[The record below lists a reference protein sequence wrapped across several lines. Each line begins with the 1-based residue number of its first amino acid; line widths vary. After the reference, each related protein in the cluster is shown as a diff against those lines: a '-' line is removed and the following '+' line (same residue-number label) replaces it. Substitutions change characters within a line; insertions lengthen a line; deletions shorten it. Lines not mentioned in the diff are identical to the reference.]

1 MTRTLT
7 NLTRAAA
14 LAICAFAAT
23 QVHAMILPQVKVDV
37 PFDFIVSGKAM
48 PAGEYSLVQA
58 NAPSGVPTFVMR
70 NERTRKGVYV
80 VMSQRAVADAT
91 NNQAQAVFACR
102 AGDCYFREIKIPGSD
117 NFLTPI
123 PKTTPAQHEKLI
135 SLNLVR

>member
-1 MTRTLT
+1 MTRTLI
-7 NLTRAAA
+7 NMSRAAA

-23 QVHAMILPQVKVDV
+23 SAHAMNPPEIKMAV
-37 PFDFIVSGKAM
+37 PFDFIVAGKTL
-48 PAGEYSLVQA
+48 PAGSYSLVQA

-80 VMSQRAVADAT
+80 VMSQRAVADAA

-102 AGDCYFREIKIPGSD
+102 AGDCFFREIKVPGMD

-123 PKTTPAQHEKLI
+123 PKHNPAQTEKLI
-135 SLNLVR
+135 SLNLAR